1 MNVILPGSSIG
12 ILGGG
17 QLARMLAIAAK
28 PMGYRVI
35 VLDPDPNCPAS
46 SVCDAVI
53 SAKFDDAMALER
65 LSESCDVVTLEFEN
79 VPASGLAILE
89 ARVPLRP
96 SAKVLEIARD
106 RILEK
111 QFLNDIGVQTAS
123 WAAIRVMGDLELA
136 IRLVGLPAILKTAT
150 MGYDGKGQAKVSTLE
165 EAQAAFSRFGM
176 DCVLEGLVE
185 FDLEISVIVA
195 RSSGGEVR
203 AFAPFENAHENGIL
217 DVTVIPANIPKPV
230 TRAAKKV
237 AFEIAAKLEV
247 IGLLTIEMF
256 VTKDARVLVNE
267 LAPRPHNS
275 GHLTIEA
282 CPTSQFEQAIRAVC
296 GLPLGNVTPHS
307 SAAMVNL
314 LGDLWQNTV
323 PDWNAALEIPNMH
336 LHLYGKS
343 EPRAG
348 RKMGHIT
355 VLGESVQEARDA
367 ALKARDRLTKP

>member
-1 MNVILPGSSIG
+1 VSVILPGSSIG

-17 QLARMLAIAAK
+17 QLARMLSLAAK
-28 PMGYRVI
+28 PMGYKVI

-46 SVCDAVI
+46 SVSDSVI
-53 SAKFDDAMALER
+53 AAKFDDVIALEK
-65 LSESCDVVTLEFEN
+65 LASLCDVVTLEFEN

-89 ARVPLRP
+89 AKVPLRP
-96 SAKVLEIARD
+96 SARVLEVARD

-111 QFLNDIGVQTAS
+111 QFLNDIGIKTAP
-123 WAAIRVMGDLELA
+123 WAAVRVMDDLEPA
-136 IRLVGLPAILKTAT
+136 IRLVRLPAILKTAT
-150 MGYDGKGQAKVSTLE
+150 LGYDGKGQAKVNMLE

-195 RSSGGEVR
+195 RSSRGEVR
-203 AFAPFENAHENGIL
+203 AFPPFENAHANGIL
-217 DVTVIPANIPKPV
+217 DVTVIPANISES
-230 TRAAKKV
+230 V
-237 AFEIAAKLEV
+237 AREAEKMALEIAAKLEV

-256 VTKDARVLVNE
+256 VTKDASVLVNE

-296 GLPLGNVTPHS
+296 GLSLGNVTPHS
-307 SAAMVNL
+307 PAAMVNL
-314 LGDLWQNTV
+314 LGDLWQNAV
-323 PDWNAALEIPNMH
+323 PNWNAAFELPNTH
-336 LHLYGKS
+336 LHLYGKL
-343 EPRAG
+343 EARAG

-355 VLGESVQEARDA
+355 VLGESVQEAREA
-367 ALKARDRLTKP
+367 ALKAREALNS

>member
-1 MNVILPGSSIG
+1 VSVILPGASIG

-17 QLARMLAIAAK
+17 QLARMLSLAAK

-35 VLDPDPNCPAS
+35 VLDPDPNCPAA
-46 SVCDAVI
+46 SVSDFVI
-53 SAKFDDAMALER
+53 AAKFDDVVALEK
-65 LSESCDVVTLEFEN
+65 LASLCDVVTLEFEN
-79 VPASGLAILE
+79 VPASGLAVLE
-89 ARVPLRP
+89 AKVPLRP
-96 SAKVLEIARD
+96 SAKVLEVARN

-111 QFLNDIGVQTAS
+111 QFLNDIGIQTAP
-123 WAAIRVMGDLELA
+123 WAAVRGLKDLEPA
-136 IRLVGLPAILKTAT
+136 ISLTSLPAILKTAT
-150 MGYDGKGQAKVSTLE
+150 MGYDGKGQAKVNTLE

-176 DCVLEGLVE
+176 DCVLEGLVS

-195 RSSGGEVR
+195 RSSRGEVR
-203 AFAPFENAHENGIL
+203 AFPPFENAHANGIL
-217 DVTVIPANIPKPV
+217 DVTTIPANIPETLARESEKI
-230 TRAAKKV
+230 

-296 GLPLGNVTPHS
+296 GLPLGNVKPHS
-307 SAAMVNL
+307 PAAMVNL
-314 LGDLWQNTV
+314 LGDLWQNAV
-323 PDWNAALEIPNMH
+323 PNWNAALEIPNTH
-336 LHLYGKS
+336 LHLYGKL
-343 EPRAG
+343 EARAG

-355 VLGESVQEARDA
+355 VLGESVQETREA
-367 ALKARDRLTKP
+367 ALKAREALNS